1 MADVTI
7 ISSQYTAAINLLF
20 ICSRNRL
27 RSPTA
32 EHIFA
37 EVANTRSAG
46 TAKDAEIRVGLDDL
60 EWADIV
66 FVMEKRHAKQLRD
79 LFPKFETRVICL
91 GILDNYEFMQPE
103 LITILEQKVLSFL

>member
-1 MADVTI
+1 M
-7 ISSQYTAAINLLF
+7 NLLF

-37 EVANTRSAG
+37 HYAETRSAG

-60 EWADIV
+60 EWANIV
-66 FVMEKRHAKQLRD
+66 FVMEQRHVKQLRN
-79 LFPKFETRVICL
+79 LFPKFESRVICL
-91 GILDNYEFMQPE
+91 GIPDHYQYMQPE
-103 LITILEQKVLSFL
+103 LIAILEQKILPFLITAKS

>member
-1 MADVTI
+1 M
-7 ISSQYTAAINLLF
+7 NLLF

-37 EVANTRSAG
+37 EYASTRSAG

-60 EWADIV
+60 EWANIV
-66 FVMEKRHAKQLRD
+66 FVMEQRHVKQLRN
-79 LFPKFETRVICL
+79 LFPKFESRVICL
-91 GILDNYEFMQPE
+91 GIPDHYQYMQPE
-103 LITILEQKVLSFL
+103 LIAILEQKILPFLITAKS